1 MFAAV
6 YSAAGA
12 SDSEAVSSVFAS
24 PEVSSAAGAAPASGS
39 LEFSIVSGASVA
51 GADSASFAAS
61 SFASA
66 SAASFASAA
75 ASATVV

>member
-1 MFAAV
+1 M
-6 YSAAGA
+6 
-12 SDSEAVSSVFAS
+12 VSSVFALS
-24 PEVSSAAGAAPASGS
+24 EVSSAAGAAPASGS
-39 LEFSIVSGASVA
+39 LEFSIAS